1 MEIGAVASITVEV
14 NKSNVAGNLG
24 SGDVD
29 VFATPSMVATME
41 HAAAKCVEKFLQE
54 GQTTVGTYIAVSHI
68 AATPIG
74 MQVICYA
81 ELVSSEGKTLEFRVW
96 GEDEYGPIGE
106 GTHTRAIIHRE
117 RFLERVQAKKIK
129 SQV

>member
-1 MEIGAVASITVEV
+1 MEIGSIATIGVEV

-24 SGDVD
+24 SGDID

-41 HAAAKCVEKFLQE
+41 HAAAKCVKSFLQE

-74 MQVICYA
+74 MNITCYA
-81 ELVSSEGKTLEFRVW
+81 ELISTEGKMLEFRVW
-96 GEDEYGPIGE
+96 GEDEHGPIGE
-106 GTHTRAIIHRE
+106 GTHTRAIINRE
-117 RFLERVQAKKIK
+117 KFLERVNAKK
-129 SQV
+129 VN